1 MDWKFFWITFGTIF
15 MAELGDKTQ
24 IGIFSFSASK
34 ASPLLVFSAASLGL
48 IASTLMAV
56 LAGNLFGKV
65 ISPKALRILGGT
77 LFILV
82 GIWTLMKGDS

>member
-1 MDWKFFWITFGTIF
+1 MDWRLFWITFGTIF

-48 IASTLMAV
+48 ITSTLVAV
-56 LAGNLFGKV
+56 LAGHLFGKF
-65 ISPKALRILGGT
+65 INPKALRILGGS
-77 LFILV
+77 LFILI
-82 GIWTLMKGDS
+82 GIWTLVKKE